1 MQLNMVLILIRCS
14 DSTVGKYIWYPFE
27 ISEHLIT
34 DACLVQSNEKKALNI
49 RTFEK
54 NVKYQNI

>member
-1 MQLNMVLILIRCS
+1 MVLILIRCS

-34 DACLVQSNEKKALNI
+34 DAFLVQSNEKKALNI
-49 RTFEK
+49 KTFAK